1 MLKAP
6 MFFIVRLGSRTGA
19 DRSERCL
26 RQMGGRTPHER
37 RLFANGGRRA
47 AESRANPLSASY
59 GAAFAAPFPFCFS
72 IVRGSMASTRSCT
85 IFKAVSS
92 SFCRCP
98 TVSSISLF
106 LSASCELPSD

>member
-1 MLKAP
+1 MVLCHRLRDIFMLLNLK
-6 MFFIVRLGSRTGA
+6 
-19 DRSERCL
+19 E
-26 RQMGGRTPHER
+26 
-37 RLFANGGRRA
+37 FAMTLTDDSTIAAAAMIGRA
-47 AESRANPLSASY
+47 AETRANPMSASY
-59 GAAFAAPFPFCFS
+59 GAAFAASFPFCFS

-92 SFCRCP
+92 SFCRWP